1 MAYDYL
7 QLLKDHGMIIGEY
20 DPSKVDGLPLQ
31 WFWDRQVYI
40 DFRGDLYISRYNVTL
55 GKRVEIIT
63 ATHDMSSGELGPTI
77 PKKVHIHSHVYVGN
91 RAKLYNCTLEHH
103 CVVACGAVVRN
114 MTVRSYT
121 MVEGNPARVY
131 KEYIDGA
138 WRKV

>member
-1 MAYDYL
+1 MYEYL
-7 QLLKDHGMIIGEY
+7 ALLRKHGRILGQFNSEAV
-20 DPSKVDGLPLQ
+20 SGLTPQ
-31 WFWDRQVYI
+31 WFWDRQTYI
-40 DFRGDLYISRYNVTL
+40 DFRGDLYICNHNVTL
-55 GKRVEIIT
+55 GKGVQIIT
-63 ATHDMSSGELGPTI
+63 ATHDMSSGEVGPTI
-77 PKKVHIHSHVYVGN
+77 PRKVHIHQHVYVGTG
-91 RAKLYNCTLEHH
+91 AILYNCVLEHH